1 MKYWYTLRVDSY
13 LLVFWSL
20 RQLGIMSFVRSWITQ
35 SWELAICFLW
45 ELLSWLTYP
54 IPTRKRMAIENQS
67 LVSKFILEGLTDQ
80 PELQLPLF
88 ILFIL
93 IYMISMTG
101 NLGLVFLI
109 RFSSQLHTPMYFF
122 LSNLSFIDL
131 CYSSVIIPKMLVNFV
146 SEKNFTAFS
155 ECMTQLFFFAFFG
168 IDDSYMLTAMAYD
181 RYVAICNPLLYNV
194 TMSHRVC
201 SLLVTGVYVMG
212 AFGALVHTSYISSR
226 SFCGTNVI
234 HHYFCDILPL
244 LNISCS
250 RDYTKELLVMLV
262 VSFNVFA
269 CALAIFV
276 SYAFILSNILRIRSA
291 EGRSKAFSTCSS
303 HLAAVGVF
311 YGSIIFMY
319 FKPATGDATQEKVA
333 SVFYTTVIPMLN
345 PIIYSLRNKDV
356 KESLKKILHGG
367 ILSRPV

>member
-1 MKYWYTLRVDSY
+1 MDT
-13 LLVFWSL
+13 
-20 RQLGIMSFVRSWITQ
+20 G
-35 SWELAICFLW
+35 
-45 ELLSWLTYP
+45 
-54 IPTRKRMAIENQS
+54 NHS
-67 LVSKFILEGLTDQ
+67 LVTEFILEGLTDQ
-80 PELQLPLF
+80 PGLQLPLF
-88 ILFIL
+88 FLFLL
-93 IYMISMTG
+93 IYMVCMVG
-101 NLGLVFLI
+101 NLGLIFLI
-109 RFSSQLHTPMYFF
+109 RISSQLHTPMYYF

-131 CYSSVIIPKMLVNFV
+131 CYSTVIIPKLLVNFV
-146 SEKNFTAFS
+146 SEKNLTSFP
-155 ECMTQLFFFAFFG
+155 ECMTQLFSFCFFG

-194 TMSHRVC
+194 TMSHRIC
-201 SLLVTGVYVMG
+201 FLLVTSVYTVG

-250 RDYTKELLVMLV
+250 RDYTKELLVMILV
-262 VSFNVFA
+262 GFNVFA
-269 CALAIFV
+269 CALAIFI
-276 SYAFILSNILRIRSA
+276 SYAFILSSILRIRSA

-319 FKPATGDATQEKVA
+319 FKPSTSDITQEKVA

-345 PIIYSLRNKDV
+345 PLIYSLRNKDV
-356 KESLKKILHGG
+356 KESLKKVLNGG
-367 ILSRPV
+367 LLSWST

>member
-1 MKYWYTLRVDSY
+1 MNTGNHCS
-13 LLVFWSL
+13 
-20 RQLGIMSFVRSWITQ
+20 IT
-35 SWELAICFLW
+35 
-45 ELLSWLTYP
+45 
-54 IPTRKRMAIENQS
+54 
-67 LVSKFILEGLTDQ
+67 VFILEGLTEQ
-80 PELQLPLF
+80 PELQLLLF
-88 ILFIL
+88 LLFLL
-93 IYMISMTG
+93 IYIISMVG

-109 RFSSQLHTPMYFF
+109 RTSSQLHTPMYYF

-131 CYSSVIIPKMLVNFV
+131 CYSSVILPKMLVNFV
-146 SEKNFTAFS
+146 SEKNFTLFP
-155 ECMTQLFFFAFFG
+155 ECMTQLFFFCFFG

-201 SLLVTGVYVMG
+201 FMLVSSVYLVRAIG
-212 AFGALVHTSYISSR
+212 GLVHTSYISSR

-244 LNISCS
+244 LSISCS
-250 RDYTKELLVMLV
+250 RDYTKELLVMILV
-262 VSFNVFA
+262 GVNVFA
-269 CALAIFV
+269 CALAIFI
-276 SYAFILSNILRIRSA
+276 SYAFILSSILHIRSA

-319 FKPATGDATQEKVA
+319 FKPSSTSGTIQEKVA

-345 PIIYSLRNKDV
+345 PLIYSFRNKDV
-356 KESLKKILHGG
+356 KEAIKKALKGG
-367 ILSRPV
+367 ILSRSV